1 MPFSL
6 RRRHPPN
13 PVRLR
18 HFFTL
23 PDILCAQTHHGKR
36 MTSTPLARL
45 SPPRQTQTAAA
56 RLTRRQKA
64 AIIVRFLLNEGAD
77 VPLCDLPEPLQES
90 LTTQMGSMRYV
101 DRSTLSEV
109 VAEFAAELEAMG
121 LTFPNGVA
129 GALSALD
136 GRISPQTAARLKKEA
151 GVRQFGDPWEQV
163 RTAKPEDLLTILQ
176 RESTEIAAVMLSKL
190 DVARAADLLG
200 KLPGDTARRITYA
213 VSQTEAIAPDA
224 VDRIGLALAAQLHNV
239 PDVAFADGPV
249 QRVGEILNYSPA
261 ATRDEVLTGLEET
274 DEDFARLVRK
284 AIFTF
289 VHIPD
294 RVNPVDVPK
303 LTRDVDQAVL
313 VTALAS
319 ASAGELAPAA
329 DFILDNMSKR
339 MAEALREE
347 IGELGSVKPRDGEDA
362 MTQVVNAIRQLEA
375 AGEITLITAEEDD
388 A

>member
-1 MPFSL
+1 M
-6 RRRHPPN
+6 
-13 PVRLR
+13 
-18 HFFTL
+18 T
-23 PDILCAQTHHGKR
+23 DQTQ
-36 MTSTPLARL
+36 LARL
-45 SPPRQTQTAAA
+45 SPPSHSAG

-64 AIIVRFLLNEGAD
+64 AIIVRFLLSEGAD
-77 VPLCDLPEPLQES
+77 VPLTELPEPLQES

-101 DRSTLSEV
+101 DRNTLAEV
-109 VAEFAAELEAMG
+109 VGEFAAELEAMG
-121 LTFPNGVA
+121 LTFPKGVA

-261 ATRDEVLTGLEET
+261 ATREEVLTGLEET

>member
-1 MPFSL
+1 M
-6 RRRHPPN
+6 
-13 PVRLR
+13 
-18 HFFTL
+18 T
-23 PDILCAQTHHGKR
+23 DQTQ
-36 MTSTPLARL
+36 LARL
-45 SPPRQTQTAAA
+45 SPPSHSAG

-64 AIIVRFLLNEGAD
+64 AIIVRFLLSEGAD
-77 VPLCDLPEPLQES
+77 VPLTELPEPLQES

-101 DRSTLSEV
+101 DRNTLAEV
-109 VAEFAAELEAMG
+109 VGEFAAELEAMG
-121 LTFPNGVA
+121 LTFPKGVA

-319 ASAGELAPAA
+319 ASAGDLVPAA

>member
-1 MPFSL
+1 
-6 RRRHPPN
+6 
-13 PVRLR
+13 
-18 HFFTL
+18 
-23 PDILCAQTHHGKR
+23 
-36 MTSTPLARL
+36 
-45 SPPRQTQTAAA
+45 
-56 RLTRRQKA
+56 
-64 AIIVRFLLNEGAD
+64 
-77 VPLCDLPEPLQES
+77 
-90 LTTQMGSMRYV
+90 
-101 DRSTLSEV
+101 
-109 VAEFAAELEAMG
+109 MG

-163 RTAKPEDLLTILQ
+163 RTAKPEDLLNILQ

-213 VSQTEAIAPDA
+213 VSQTEAVTPNA
-224 VDRIGLALAAQLHNV
+224 VDRIGLALAAQLHDV

-303 LTRDVDQAVL
+303 LTREIDQAVL

-319 ASAGELAPAA
+319 ASAGDLAPAA

-347 IGELGSVKPRDGEDA
+347 IGELGHIKPRDGEDA

-375 AGEITLITAEEDD
+375 AGEITLITAEEDEET
-388 A
+388 

>member
-1 MPFSL
+1 M
-6 RRRHPPN
+6 
-13 PVRLR
+13 
-18 HFFTL
+18 T
-23 PDILCAQTHHGKR
+23 DQTQ
-36 MTSTPLARL
+36 LARL
-45 SPPRQTQTAAA
+45 SPPSHSAG

-64 AIIVRFLLNEGAD
+64 AIIVRFLLSEGAD
-77 VPLCDLPEPLQES
+77 VPLTELPEPLQES

-101 DRSTLSEV
+101 DRNTLAEV
-109 VAEFAAELEAMG
+109 VGEFAAELEAMG
-121 LTFPNGVA
+121 LTFPKGVA

-163 RTAKPEDLLTILQ
+163 RTAKPEDLLNILQ

-224 VDRIGLALAAQLHNV
+224 VDRIGLALAAQLHDV

-303 LTRDVDQAVL
+303 LTREVDQAVL

-319 ASAGELAPAA
+319 ASAGDLAPAA

-347 IGELGSVKPRDGEDA
+347 IQELGTVKPRDGEEA
-362 MTQVVNAIRQLEA
+362 MTQVVNAVRQLEA
-375 AGEITLITAEEDD
+375 AGEISLNIPEEDGD
-388 A
+388 G